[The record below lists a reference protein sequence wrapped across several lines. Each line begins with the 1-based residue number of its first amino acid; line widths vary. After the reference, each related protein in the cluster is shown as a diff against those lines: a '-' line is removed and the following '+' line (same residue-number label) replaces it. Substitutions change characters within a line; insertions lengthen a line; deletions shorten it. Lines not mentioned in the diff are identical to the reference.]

1 MLRRF
6 VQLSLLAAMA
16 AITAMTL
23 LAFWG
28 GPPPMAVG
36 MMLVGRSS
44 CPPSETLRVASDAGR
59 LVAIRDRIQR
69 EVRNIANDG
78 DLELWDVPGSGRFWT
93 RGPFQSLNAVVF
105 AEMQSGVYFH
115 GDVRVR
121 GGDVVLDCGADYG
134 SFTRK
139 ALDAGA
145 AKVLAIEIDP
155 LKHEC
160 LRRTFA
166 KEISEGRV
174 VLVTRGVWDRDDVLE
189 LSADTVVLKR
199 EGKRQTVEVTTIDRI
214 VAEARLERVD
224 FVKFD
229 IEGAEKQA
237 LQGARETLKH
247 FKPSLAITAEHFA
260 DDYREIPRV
269 VRGIVPEYTV
279 TCGHCV
285 FSTAGL
291 IVPEMLYFRDASR

>member
-1 MLRRF
+1 MIRKLIR
-6 VQLSLLAAMA
+6 LSLLAAIA

-36 MMLVGRSS
+36 LMLVGRSS
-44 CPPSETLRVASDAGR
+44 CPPSETLRVVGDNRRLAAS
-59 LVAIRDRIQR
+59 RDRIQR
-69 EVRNIANDG
+69 EVRKIAADG
-78 DLELWDVPGSGRFWT
+78 DLDLWDVPGSGRFWT
-93 RGPFQSLNAVVF
+93 RGPFQRPNALVF
-105 AEMQSGVYFH
+105 AEMQSGIYFH

-121 GGDVVLDCGADYG
+121 GGDIVLDCGAEYG
-134 SFTRK
+134 TFTRR

-155 LKHEC
+155 LKREC

-189 LSADTVVLKR
+189 LSVDTVVLAR
-199 EGKRQTVEVTTIDRI
+199 EGKRQTVKVTTIDQI
-214 VAEARLERVD
+214 VSEAGLERVD
-224 FVKFD
+224 FMKFD
-229 IEGAEKQA
+229 IEGAERQA

-285 FSTAGL
+285 FSAAGL
-291 IVPEMLYFRDASR
+291 IVPEILYFRDASH